1 MKSYL
6 DITRRYLK
14 NQKKRTI
21 LTSVGIILSV
31 ALICAVGT
39 LLVSFKQSEIEAVK
53 RDDANYHVMFG
64 NVNYEQIKKIKT
76 HMDTEK
82 IGITSEAGESKI
94 YESTKEELQEP
105 GIPKYKYIQIQELD
119 KEALNMLPTK
129 LKEGKLPTKSN
140 EIVLEQW
147 ALEYLPKGVKIGD
160 KITLDLGR
168 FLEKE
173 NASKKK
179 EGEESEKKYKEGIKK
194 DFILTGI
201 IEDKYYSQYNEVARG
216 ITFIDNYGKDKKY
229 NIFTQVNEKKDIEKY
244 VSEVKENLN
253 LSSKDKDKLDVKYNN
268 YLLTLEGRSKDKGMD
283 KSLFNIAAFII
294 SIIVI
299 CTILVIYNI
308 FQISVIE
315 RIKQFGIL
323 RSMGATPKQIRR
335 IVFKEAVVLSGI
347 SIPIGLVSGI
357 FAMKILFIVIR
368 RILNDMLNVELI
380 IMVSPKVVIIS
391 SLIALVTVYISSI
404 KPALTASKISPLEAI
419 RNNLSN
425 KKRKMRRVKSNLL
438 VKKIFKVEGEI
449 AYKNIKINRKRF
461 VVTIS
466 SMVISIVLFILF
478 GSMLHF
484 EEKFN
489 SFKEYSYKDYTL
501 SKHGPIN
508 KGFSEKDYEKV
519 KSIKGVDK
527 VYRLFTDGNYFTEIP
542 KEKVNEIRIKNL
554 SNEDKKGKNIKMRA
568 EFKGFDSEQL
578 KLCKEKLISGK
589 INEELMNKDRGV
601 LIVQNSV
608 VYDKDAKKTSMIN
621 ISDLKVGDEIKIGE
635 DKGEK
640 SNVNNKAKVVGIL
653 KESPMG
659 KFVPDDS
666 IYVIATEEL
675 FKKIQKDNS
684 FEYMD
689 VILDKNADRDSVTKN
704 LKEFT
709 KGDKRISLM
718 DTKEV
723 LEGMRRTTLT
733 MKIFLYGFIT
743 VIALISSLN
752 IANTIS
758 TNLMLRKREIAALE
772 AIGMAG
778 KQVKKMV
785 YLEGVLYGI
794 ISAILGSLIGSG
806 LSYYLGKMIGNIRG
820 FQWTIP
826 WNFISIAAAGSMLIA
841 LISSYFPLRRIK
853 NESLIDNIRMEE

>member
-39 LLVSFKQSEIEAVK
+39 LLVSFKQSEMEAVK

-64 NVNYEQIKKIKT
+64 NINYEQIKKIKN

-105 GIPKYKYIQIQELD
+105 GIPKYKYIQIQKLD

-168 FLEKE
+168 FLETE

-201 IEDKYYSQYNEVARG
+201 IEDKYYSQYNEAARG

-244 VSEVKENLN
+244 VNEVKENLN

-357 FAMKILFIVIR
+357 FAMKILFIVIKK
-368 RILNDMLNVELI
+368 ILGDMLNVELI

-527 VYRLFTDGNYFTEIP
+527 VYRLFADGNYFTEIP
-542 KEKVNEIRIKNL
+542 KEKVNEIYIKNL

-568 EFKGFDSEQL
+568 EFKGFHSEQL

-589 INEELMNKDRGV
+589 INEELMNKERGV